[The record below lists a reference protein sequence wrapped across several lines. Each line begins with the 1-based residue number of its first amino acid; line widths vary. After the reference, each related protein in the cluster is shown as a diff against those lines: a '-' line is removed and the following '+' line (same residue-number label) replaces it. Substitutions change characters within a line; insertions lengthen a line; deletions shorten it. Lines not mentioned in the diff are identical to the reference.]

1 MSSPRLSGFI
11 WPSGASGM
19 PQVIQSVVSLS
30 SPSQS
35 SVTLSQPGNTFGSGT
50 PPASFSTV
58 YVPTVTS
65 GNGAPSVS
73 FPTSAPPEATVT
85 SGSGAP
91 AVSFPVDPQSSA
103 SVQPIG
109 LDPMSQPGI
118 PVNGSSGL
126 RTIRIVVTSTVIVDP
141 PVANMTAV
149 IHEVEQAD
157 VTATPLRSPAPD
169 ATGGELELNSPVS
182 TQSRVKQESSSKG
195 TAIGIGIAGAVGF
208 VFVLLLL
215 YVTCS
220 K

>member
-157 VTATPLRSPAPD
+157 VTATPLRSP
-169 ATGGELELNSPVS
+169 ELELNSPVS